1 MANAPRKAVWEK
13 GPISKMPAEFQ
24 PKLFYEKMGDGHSIK
39 ENMCFEKAVLVPYFK
54 ALGFFEKF
62 TTLGWE
68 AGVSFKGNT
77 SGEFYIKSVMEWMS
91 TLTKNDGSNPP
102 RTTTLTGTV
111 NNKPVTLSPSTL
123 RQLAKFDSK
132 ADNFYWIVD
141 PNDYYFHTEKLVE
154 DNTML
159 SELFMLEKGL
169 VMNRDKL
176 MPIVSLL
183 LNFIITNVTPRLGD
197 RMAVRKWEL
206 PVLYALMTGQLH
218 LSFRKMVIMHVW

>member
-39 ENMCFEKAVLVPYFK
+39 ENMCFEKAVLGPYFK

-62 TTLGWE
+62 TALGWE
-68 AGVSFKGNT
+68 AVVSFKGNT
-77 SGEFYIKSVMEWMS
+77 SGEFYIKSGMS

-132 ADNFYWIVD
+132 ADSFTGLWIRM
-141 PNDYYFHTEKLVE
+141 T
-154 DNTML
+154 
-159 SELFMLEKGL
+159 
-169 VMNRDKL
+169 
-176 MPIVSLL
+176 II
-183 LNFIITNVTPRLGD
+183 FIQR
-197 RMAVRKWEL
+197 
-206 PVLYALMTGQLH
+206 
-218 LSFRKMVIMHVW
+218 S